1 MKTDSANVIKCV
13 RLINC
18 FEGSDFMNG
27 CSSPRKNL
35 PANSC
40 FTPQIEISVQSHQHG
55 TNSSTIFV
63 NQNEGR
69 IAEKEQTDKEF

>member
-1 MKTDSANVIKCV
+1 
-13 RLINC
+13 
-18 FEGSDFMNG
+18 MNG